1 VVTLGINGKDLSD
14 KFLKKLQRDD
24 SRKEK
29 QMAARIAFVAN
40 LPSYQNDENF
50 KHVGEGLYE
59 FKRPGLRL
67 YAFYDQFDDLDD
79 KHQLILCSN
88 GGTKNTKREQ
98 QSDIARAKSIK
109 QQYLSAKD
117 SPNAYFTLEKLEEEE
132 EE

>member
-1 VVTLGINGKDLSD
+1 MVTLGINGKDPSD
-14 KFLKKLQRDD
+14 KFLKKLQKDD
-24 SRKEK
+24 SRKGK
-29 QMAARIAFVAN
+29 QMSARIAFVAN

-67 YAFYDQFDDLDD
+67 YAFYDQFDELDGER
-79 KHQLILCSN
+79 QLILCSN

-109 QQYLSAKD
+109 
-117 SPNAYFTLEKLEEEE
+117 
-132 EE
+132 